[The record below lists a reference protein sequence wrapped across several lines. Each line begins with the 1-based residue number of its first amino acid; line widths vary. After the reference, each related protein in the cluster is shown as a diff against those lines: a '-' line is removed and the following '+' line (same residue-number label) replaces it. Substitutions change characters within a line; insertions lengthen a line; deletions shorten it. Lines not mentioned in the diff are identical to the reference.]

1 MSGWAVD
8 VDVVGWDELGLCDVR
23 DAMFLTFLKLVMS
36 EYTVLVWLLYI
47 CRSRTKQLSFL
58 KRNTPTQQSNNGRS
72 SAGTFVGMRW

>member
-47 CRSRTKQLSFL
+47 CRS
-58 KRNTPTQQSNNGRS
+58 
-72 SAGTFVGMRW
+72 